1 MGCVM
6 DWHKRYMEIR
16 EKLKEK
22 FKKQGL
28 NDDQIEIKM
37 NSIDLEFFRHLWI
50 NGKDFT
56 KNDKEARIKFYL
68 DFLELKAKEN

>member
-6 DWHKRYMEIR
+6 GWHKRYMEIR

-68 DFLELKAKEN
+68 DFLELKAREN